1 MIPPDLQEPAE
12 LNPPRLAAILYGP
25 GDDADVLLDD
35 FVQGL
40 VLRGVRVGG
49 IVQRNTRDE
58 IGRKSG
64 MDVIDL
70 GNGDTISICQD
81 LGSGST
87 ACKLDAAGLA
97 EAGMAVHRAIAAHAD
112 LIVINKFSKQ
122 EASGSGLRGELA
134 DAITSGIPVLTAV
147 PQKCIEDWR
156 VFTGDL
162 GALLPATRTA
172 MDAWWLTVSP
182 QASAPAE
189 DRKTAHPS
197 S

>member
-1 MIPPDLQEPAE
+1 MTPHELAEPAE
-12 LNPPRLAAILYGP
+12 LDPPRLAAILYGP
-25 GDDADVLLDD
+25 GDDADTLLDD

-40 VLRGVRVGG
+40 VQRGVRVGG

-70 GNGDTISICQD
+70 TNGDTISICQD

-87 ACKLDAAGLA
+87 ACKLDSAGLA

-112 LIVINKFSKQ
+112 LIVVNKFSKQ
-122 EASGSGLRGELA
+122 ESAGGGLRGELA

-156 VFTGDL
+156 TFTGNL
-162 GALLPATRTA
+162 GTLLPPSRSA
-172 MDAWWLTVSP
+172 MESWWLDLSTVRT
-182 QASAPAE
+182 SAG
-189 DRKTAHPS
+189 
-197 S
+197 

>member
-1 MIPPDLQEPAE
+1 MLHDPAE

-40 VLRGVRVGG
+40 LQGGVRVGG
-49 IVQRNTRDE
+49 IVQRNTRDGV
-58 IGRKSG
+58 GRKSG

-70 GNGDTISICQD
+70 TNGGTISICQD

-87 ACKLDAAGLA
+87 ACKLDSAGLA

-156 VFTGDL
+156 TFTGDL
-162 GALLPATRTA
+162 GTLLQPSRSA
-172 MDAWWLTVSP
+172 MDAWWLTLNSH
-182 QASAPAE
+182 AE
-189 DRKTAHPS
+189 SGR
-197 S
+197 

>member
-1 MIPPDLQEPAE
+1 MIPHDLQEPAE

-25 GDDADVLLDD
+25 GDDADALLDD

-40 VLRGVRVGG
+40 ALRGVRVGG

-122 EASGSGLRGELA
+122 EASGSGLRDELA
-134 DAITSGIPVLTAV
+134 EAITSGIPVLTAV
-147 PQKCIEDWR
+147 PRKCIDDWR
-156 VFTGDL
+156 VFTG
-162 GALLPATRTA
+162 GVGILLQPSRPA
-172 MDAWWLTVSP
+172 MEAWWLGLNV
-182 QASAPAE
+182 QGASAG
-189 DRKTAHPS
+189 
-197 S
+197 

>member
-1 MIPPDLQEPAE
+1 MPRDRLPAE
-12 LNPPRLAAILYGP
+12 LDPPRLAAVLYGP

-35 FVQGL
+35 FAQGL
-40 VLRGVRVGG
+40 LQRGVRVGG
-49 IVQRNTRDE
+49 IVQRNTRNDV
-58 IGRKSG
+58 GRKSG

-122 EASGSGLRGELA
+122 EASRSGLRGELA

-156 VFTGDL
+156 SFAGEFGT
-162 GALLPATRTA
+162 LLPPSRSA
-172 MDAWWLTVSP
+172 MDEWWLMLRSKARSV
-182 QASAPAE
+182 
-189 DRKTAHPS
+189 R
-197 S
+197 

>member
-1 MIPPDLQEPAE
+1 MTPHDLTEPTE

-40 VLRGVRVGG
+40 LQRGVRVGG

-58 IGRKSG
+58 VGKKSG

-70 GNGDTISICQD
+70 ANGDTISICQD
-81 LGSGST
+81 LGTGSM

-156 VFTGDL
+156 TFTGDL
-162 GALLPATRTA
+162 GTLLPPSRPA
-172 MDAWWLTVSP
+172 MDAWWLTLSS
-182 QASAPAE
+182 QAESA
-189 DRKTAHPS
+189 R
-197 S
+197 

>member
-1 MIPPDLQEPAE
+1 MTPHDRPEPAE

-25 GDDADVLLDD
+25 GDDADTLLDA

-40 VLRGVRVGG
+40 VQRGVRVGG

-70 GNGDTISICQD
+70 ANGDRISICLD

-112 LIVINKFSKQ
+112 LIVVNKFSKQ
-122 EASGSGLRGELA
+122 EASGSGLRDELA

-156 VFTGDL
+156 DFTGGL
-162 GALLPATRTA
+162 GTLLSPSQPA
-172 MDAWWLTVSP
+172 MEAWWHDLNSRREP
-182 QASAPAE
+182 IG
-189 DRKTAHPS
+189 
-197 S
+197 

>member
-1 MIPPDLQEPAE
+1 MPRDRLPAE
-12 LNPPRLAAILYGP
+12 LDPPRLAAVLYGP

-35 FVQGL
+35 FAQGL
-40 VLRGVRVGG
+40 LQRGVRVGG
-49 IVQRNTRDE
+49 IVQRNTRNDV
-58 IGRKSG
+58 GRKSG

-97 EAGMAVHRAIAAHAD
+97 EAGMAVHRAIATHAD

-156 VFTGDL
+156 SFAGEFGT
-162 GALLPATRTA
+162 LLPPSRSAI
-172 MDAWWLTVSP
+172 DEWWLML
-182 QASAPAE
+182 
-189 DRKTAHPS
+189 S
-197 S
+197 SKAGSVR

>member
-1 MIPPDLQEPAE
+1 MTSHDHPDPAE
-12 LNPPRLAAILYGP
+12 LSSPRLAAILYGP
-25 GDDADVLLDD
+25 GDDADALLDD
-35 FVQGL
+35 FAQSL
-40 VLRGVRVGG
+40 LQRGVRVGG

-58 IGRKSG
+58 VGKKSG

-70 GNGDTISICQD
+70 ANGDTISICQD

-97 EAGMAVHRAIAAHAD
+97 EAGMAVHRAIAAHTD

-147 PQKCIEDWR
+147 PQKCIGDWR
-156 VFTGDL
+156 AFAGDL
-162 GALLPATRTA
+162 GTLLPPSRPA
-172 MDAWWLTVSP
+172 MDAWWFDLSSRS
-182 QASAPAE
+182 ASIG
-189 DRKTAHPS
+189 
-197 S
+197 

>member
-1 MIPPDLQEPAE
+1 MSHHQSDPSDLK
-12 LNPPRLAAILYGP
+12 PPRLAAILYGP

-35 FVQGL
+35 FAQGL
-40 VLRGVRVGG
+40 LRRGVRVGG
-49 IVQRNTRDE
+49 IVQRNTRNE

-87 ACKLDAAGLA
+87 ACKLDSAGLA

-122 EASGSGLRGELA
+122 EASGSGLRDELA

-156 VFTGDL
+156 SFTGNI
-162 GALLPATRTA
+162 GTLLQPSRSA
-172 MDAWWLTVSP
+172 MDAWWLDLS
-182 QASAPAE
+182 S
-189 DRKTAHPS
+189 AHPPG
-197 S
+197 

>member
-1 MIPPDLQEPAE
+1 MTPHDRSEPAE

-25 GDDADVLLDD
+25 GDDADALLDE

-40 VLRGVRVGG
+40 LQRGVRVGG

-70 GNGDTISICQD
+70 TNGDTISICQD

-97 EAGMAVHRAIAAHAD
+97 EAGMAVHRAIAAHAE

-122 EASGSGLRGELA
+122 EALGSGLRGELA

-147 PQKCIEDWR
+147 PQKCIADWR
-156 VFTGDL
+156 TFTGDL
-162 GALLPATRTA
+162 GTLLPPSQPA
-172 MDAWWLTVSP
+172 MTAWWLGLQSRPLPVG
-182 QASAPAE
+182 
-189 DRKTAHPS
+189 
-197 S
+197 